1 MRLLRFAALWF
12 CVGCA
17 SAAQYPAGRGAAGAA
32 AWPGVPNPQR
42 AWQDW
47 ALNCQG
53 CHRADG
59 GGSPATAPKLDGEV
73 AKFLWV
79 PGGRE
84 YLARVPG
91 IASSPLSD
99 EAVRQVVNWMLWRFD
114 ARDVPANF
122 SPYTAEE
129 IGRLR
134 AHPMR
139 LEMATL
145 RRRLLRRVNAVR
157 NRPAGTAIIDR

>member
-1 MRLLRFAALWF
+1 MRILLTAAMWL
-12 CVGCA
+12 CIGCA
-17 SAAQYPAGRGAAGAA
+17 HAADYTAASSTAGKPA
-32 AWPGVPNPQR
+32 WSGVPDARR

-47 ALNCQG
+47 TLNCQG
-53 CHRADG
+53 CHRPDG
-59 GGSPATAPKLDGEV
+59 NGSPATAPKLAGEV

-84 YLARVPG
+84 YLGRVPG

-99 EAVRQVVNWMLWRFD
+99 DELRQVVNWMLWRFD

-122 SPYTAEE
+122 APYTARE

-134 AHPMR
+134 VRPMR
-139 LEMATL
+139 IGMAAL
-145 RRRLLRRVNAVR
+145 RRRLLRSVR
-157 NRPAGTAIIDR
+157 AAGAPAS

>member
-1 MRLLRFAALWF
+1 MRLAAIAALWL

-17 SAAQYPAGRGAAGAA
+17 AAADYPASPAGAA
-32 AWPGVPNPQR
+32 TWPGVPDPVR

-47 ALNCQG
+47 TLNCQG

-59 GGSPATAPKLDGEV
+59 GGSRATAPKLDGEV

-79 PGGRE
+79 PGGRA

-122 SPYTAEE
+122 KPYTAVE
-129 IGRLR
+129 IARLR
-134 AHPMR
+134 THPMR
-139 LEMATL
+139 LEMSAV
-145 RRRLLRRVNAVR
+145 RRRLLRDVRAVR
-157 NRPAGTAIIDR
+157 NRPTDAAIIPR